1 MRVHPIS
8 LALRCLQEKA
18 APGRPAFASKE
29 EAVAALCRLT
39 GQDFG
44 LDAKAWGAWLRKN
57 RRVYY
62 RLPDSKLTSGR

>member
-8 LALRCLQEKA
+8 LALRCLQGKA
-18 APGRPAFASKE
+18 APELPTFASSPAFASKK
-29 EAVAALCRLT
+29 EAAAALRRLT

-44 LDAKAWGAWLRKN
+44 LDAKAWSAWLRKN

-62 RLPDSKLTSGR
+62 R